1 MRLFDKTIKE
11 LKTMLNKALSIDDSS
26 DFALDQELKNHSR
39 THGEWAAY
47 SAKAQKLF
55 RLLEAELDVIA
66 AEVAH
71 DLRQQAKDAGKPL
84 AATAPIYKEDVPRDE
99 RYKEAKAKLI
109 QMQEYVDL
117 LSTIDKAFN
126 NRAWLLIRLAKNREG
141 SIEPHVKGQKRGKS
155 APVEMEEYEL

>member
-1 MRLFDKTIKE
+1 
-11 LKTMLNKALSIDDSS
+11 MLNKALSIDDSS
-26 DFALDQELKNHSR
+26 DYNLDQELKNHSQL
-39 THGEWAAY
+39 HGEWIAY

-84 AATAPIYKEDVPRDE
+84 AATAPIYKEDVPRDK

-117 LSTIDKAFN
+117 LSTVDKAFN

-141 SIEPHVKGQKRGKS
+141 SMDPQVKGQKRGKS
-155 APVEMEEYEL
+155 EPVQMEEYEL